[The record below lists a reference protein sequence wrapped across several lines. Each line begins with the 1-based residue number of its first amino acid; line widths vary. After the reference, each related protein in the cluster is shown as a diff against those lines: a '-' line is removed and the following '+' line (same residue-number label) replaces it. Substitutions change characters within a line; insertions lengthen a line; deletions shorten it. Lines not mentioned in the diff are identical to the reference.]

1 MPHFTNKKLILLLVG
16 TIFLVALISFSL
28 RDRQNASVPEQFIK
42 DTVGFAQFIVAKPA
56 NYITGIF
63 DDINSLL
70 NTYEENKRL
79 KMRLED
85 FAVLQAEVNTL
96 QSENESLKELVDKED
111 SLKDYDPLKAT
122 VIARNPDQWE
132 EKIILNRGSSHGVQ
146 LNMAVM
152 SANGLIG
159 KISLV
164 TPFTSEVELLHS
176 NNPNYRVSAIVQG
189 EKSDVFGLVEGYDAE
204 RNELI
209 LKRIDSSFK
218 VNEGEKVVTSGLGG
232 IYPKGILIGEVTE
245 VTTDDYGLTKM
256 AYVKPAAN
264 FSMLEDVIIALRTS
278 VTVDGSDGT
287 GTNADLT
294 NGTEES
300 ETTDTTEGEE

>member
-1 MPHFTNKKLILLLVG
+1 MPHFMNKKLILLLVG
-16 TIFLVALISFSL
+16 MIFLVALISFSL
-28 RDRQNASVPEQFIK
+28 RDRQNASLPEQFIK
-42 DTVGFAQFIVAKPA
+42 DTVGFAQSIVAKPT
-56 NYITGIF
+56 NYITDIF
-63 DDINSLL
+63 NNINSLL

-96 QSENESLKELVDKED
+96 QSENKSLREIVDKES

-132 EKIILNRGSSHGVQ
+132 EKIILDKGSSQGVK

-152 SANGLIG
+152 SSQGLIG

-164 TPFTSEVELLHS
+164 TPFTSEVELLNT

-189 EKSDVFGLVEGYDAE
+189 EKKDVFGLIEGYDVE

-209 LKRIDSSFK
+209 LKRIDSSFE
-218 VNEGEKVVTSGLGG
+218 VNVGELVVSSGLGG
-232 IYPKGILIGEVTE
+232 IFPKGILIGEITE
-245 VTTDDYGLTKM
+245 VTTDDFGLTKM
-256 AYVKPAAN
+256 AYVKPAAD
-264 FSMLEDVIIALRTS
+264 FSMLEDVMIAKRNAIII
-278 VTVDGSDGT
+278 DGSDGAS
-287 GTNADLT
+287 TNKDFTNKSDEAAD
-294 NGTEES
+294 
-300 ETTDTTEGEE
+300 EGEE

>member
-1 MPHFTNKKLILLLVG
+1 MPHFMNKKLILLLVG
-16 TIFLVALISFSL
+16 MIFLVALISFSL
-28 RDRQNASVPEQFIK
+28 RDRQNASLPEQFIK
-42 DTVGFAQFIVAKPA
+42 DTVGFAQSIVAKPA

-63 DDINSLL
+63 NNINSLL

-96 QSENESLKELVDKED
+96 QSENESLKELVDKES
-111 SLKDYDPLKAT
+111 SLKDYDPLNAT

-132 EKIILNRGSSHGVQ
+132 EKIILNRGSSQGVK

-152 SANGLIG
+152 SSQGLIG

-164 TPFTSEVELLHS
+164 TPFTSEVELLNT

-189 EKSDVFGLVEGYDAE
+189 EKKDVFGLIEGYDVE

-209 LKRIDSSFK
+209 LKRIDSSFE
-218 VNEGEKVVTSGLGG
+218 VNVGELVVSSGLGG
-232 IYPKGILIGEVTE
+232 IFPKGILIGEITE
-245 VTTDDYGLTKM
+245 VTTDDFGLTKM
-256 AYVKPAAN
+256 AYVKPAAD
-264 FSMLEDVIIALRTS
+264 FSMLEDVIIAKRNATII
-278 VTVDGSDGT
+278 DGSDGE
-287 GTNADLT
+287 GTNKDLT
-294 NGTEES
+294 NKTNSES
-300 ETTDTTEGEE
+300 ANEGEE

>member
-1 MPHFTNKKLILLLVG
+1 M
-16 TIFLVALISFSL
+16 IFLVALISFSL

-42 DTVGFAQFIVAKPA
+42 DTVGFAQSLVAKPT

-63 DDINSLL
+63 NDINSLL

-96 QSENESLKELVDKED
+96 QSENESLKELVGKEE
-111 SLKDYDPLKAT
+111 SLADFNPLNAT

-132 EKIILNRGSSHGVQ
+132 EKIILNKGSSHGVE

-152 SANGLIG
+152 TANGLIG

-164 TPFTSEVELLHS
+164 TPFTSEVELLHT

-189 EKSDVFGLVEGYDAE
+189 EKSDIFGLIEGYDVE

-218 VNEGEKVVTSGLGG
+218 VNVGEQVVTSGLGG
-232 IYPKGILIGEVTE
+232 VFPKGIPIGEITE
-245 VTTDDYGLTKM
+245 VTTDDYGLTKL
-256 AYVKPAAN
+256 AYVKPAAD
-264 FSMLEDVIIALRTS
+264 FSLLEDVVIAQRTVIS
-278 VTVDGSDGT
+278 VDGSDG
-287 GTNADLT
+287 GNTNADLT
-294 NGTEES
+294 NGTTN
-300 ETTDTTEGEE
+300 ETTDEGEE